1 MNKDNCNKKFDKEGG
16 DNYEKMNIKNNE
28 ISPNGIFIID
38 ELRKEE
44 EQRKNNEVV
53 FMNKKRGRRK
63 KSYEDNKQSNEN
75 RTHNKFSEDN
85 LKRKIKTH
93 YHNFI
98 IAFLN
103 MKTKKILNKSY
114 KFGKISSDITRNITV
129 EYNLKLFEKKI
140 KEIIVNM
147 SDKYQDKRKN
157 KISLQILLKNGEDD
171 EEINKYLNMNYKDMY
186 LNYYLKSNKETFKGE
201 NIDESF
207 ETHIKHLEELYGNQY
222 AQKYIENSKN
232 LINIF
237 YKIKKRNRNKKKN
250 ILIKPK
256 LFGVNNN
263 KVTNNYMF
271 NTKTENSEKILI
283 STLTQTNML
292 KDEDEDED
300 EYEYEYKKYLILK

>member
-1 MNKDNCNKKFDKEGG
+1 MNKDIWNKKFDKGEG
-16 DNYEKMNIKNNE
+16 DNYEKMIIKDNE
-28 ISPNGIFIID
+28 ISPKGIVIID
-38 ELRKEE
+38 ELKKEKKEE
-44 EQRKNNEVV
+44 EQKNNEVV

-157 KISLQILLKNGEDD
+157 KISLQIL
-171 EEINKYLNMNYKDMY
+171 
-186 LNYYLKSNKETFKGE
+186 
-201 NIDESF
+201 
-207 ETHIKHLEELYGNQY
+207 
-222 AQKYIENSKN
+222 
-232 LINIF
+232 
-237 YKIKKRNRNKKKN
+237 
-250 ILIKPK
+250 
-256 LFGVNNN
+256 
-263 KVTNNYMF
+263 
-271 NTKTENSEKILI
+271 
-283 STLTQTNML
+283 
-292 KDEDEDED
+292 
-300 EYEYEYKKYLILK
+300 